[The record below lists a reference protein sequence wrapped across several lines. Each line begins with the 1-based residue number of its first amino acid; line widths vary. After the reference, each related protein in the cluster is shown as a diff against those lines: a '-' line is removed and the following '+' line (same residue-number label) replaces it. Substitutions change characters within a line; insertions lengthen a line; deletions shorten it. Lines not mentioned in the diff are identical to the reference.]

1 MDGTVGS
8 SGRALTLWS
17 DNLVLSEL
25 MAGDEKDSP
34 GVFARIT
41 LPNVIL
47 APSMCPTLRL
57 TRLGEVLEALLDDE
71 HVPRSMVD
79 TAGF

>member
-1 MDGTVGS
+1 M
-8 SGRALTLWS
+8 
-17 DNLVLSEL
+17 
-25 MAGDEKDSP
+25 
-34 GVFARIT
+34 FARIT
-41 LPNVIL
+41 LLNVIL